1 MCQIIFCILCLSFSE
16 TAVDDLLLKIFFG
29 GFIILFLISF
39 AAQFHLYSICTLC
52 SLSTKQSCKT
62 SGLYFRQLLD
72 IRFDFCW
79 LIFMR
84 NFILVLFACRKR
96 KLTFVVFVVITIFVM
111 VQFLILVMLIVEL
124 LPCILWCSQSL
135 CHFCFTNIWTVF
147 PQSKDF
153 QRVQRL
159 AKRRFP

>member
-1 MCQIIFCILCLSFSE
+1 MGQIIFCILCLSFSE